1 MTAPKLRYAAAISE
15 AFRTRGDRAPPI
27 GSTSPPAHSRPH
39 VLFSLRKPQ
48 LHGGLRTA
56 PADKPVPRPLPTQS
70 PQPNSA
76 RGLENYIR
84 WLDASFGTP
93 PHASRSPH
101 RSILISGLAA
111 RFLSHHSNLERC
123 RIHTHTP
130 LSPKLDG
137 PVIPAASRDWPATC
151 AGHARRD
158 AMAGNPSARPARSR
172 AGPTNAA
179 IRTVS
184 CSPLPHCQCCHHHP
198 LDVWLSADP
207 AQEFGRH

>member
-1 MTAPKLRYAAAISE
+1 MGAYRFPL
-15 AFRTRGDRAPPI
+15 
-27 GSTSPPAHSRPH
+27 AHWRPH
-39 VLFSLRKPQ
+39 VLTVLFSLRKPQ
-48 LHGGLRTA
+48 LHGGFRT
-56 PADKPVPRPLPTQS
+56 PRLTSRCPDPCPPSRHNPTR
-70 PQPNSA
+70 P
-76 RGLENYIR
+76 GVLENYIR

-111 RFLSHHSNLERC
+111 RSPFLSHNSNFERC
-123 RIHTHTP
+123 RIQTNTP
-130 LSPKLDG
+130 LSPKLGG
-137 PVIPAASRDWPATC
+137 PVIHAASRDWPATC

-184 CSPLPHCQCCHHHP
+184 CSPLPHC
-198 LDVWLSADP
+198 
-207 AQEFGRH
+207 